1 MTGRSSHGR
10 AQACAGPAQGIPLPG
25 YSPSMTWLAAY
36 AAALLALLA
45 DLWLYMIVGFVVA
58 GVVEEFVS
66 KERLLRYFG
75 RNDFRSLL
83 RAAAAGFA
91 VSTCS
96 CGAIP
101 LAASLRNRGA
111 STAATL
117 TFLLASPWLGVPM
130 LMVHARFLGWQRTL
144 FLVALCI
151 AVSLFVGLILA
162 WLERRGAIVRG
173 EHYGEI
179 APEAEAA
186 ASADDGDCCE
196 DSATT
201 GGGTCSPT
209 DGGSARHEKPSQRI
223 LRNVPLRAWR
233 LGREIVPYL
242 LIGLLLAAIPRA
254 FLEVDTVSSYLGH
267 EAGPAAIFAILP
279 AAAVLEC
286 CSEGFAVIGG
296 QLFRQ
301 GATLAVVFVMTMVG
315 VTTDLTEMIVVWKKF
330 GRRTALTYLG
340 IGTTVVVAVG
350 LLLQWL
356 GEPPGLFL

>member
-1 MTGRSSHGR
+1 
-10 AQACAGPAQGIPLPG
+10 
-25 YSPSMTWLAAY
+25 MTWFSAY
-36 AAALLALLA
+36 ADALLALLA
-45 DLWLYMIVGFVVA
+45 DLWLYMIVGFVMA
-58 GVVEEFVS
+58 GLVEEFVS

-75 RNDFRSLL
+75 ENDLRSLL

-130 LMVHARFLGWQRTL
+130 LMVHARFLGWTRTA
-144 FLVALCI
+144 FLVGLCLL
-151 AVSLFVGLILA
+151 VSIFVGLILA
-162 WLERRGAIVRG
+162 RLERQGRIVRG
-173 EHYGEI
+173 DRYGG
-179 APEAEAA
+179 APPAPTGESPACN
-186 ASADDGDCCE
+186 DGACGDTIDNRPPAPPE
-196 DSATT
+196 PRLPYRVFKSM
-201 GGGTCSPT
+201 P
-209 DGGSARHEKPSQRI
+209 
-223 LRNVPLRAWR
+223 VRAWR

-242 LIGLLLAAIPRA
+242 LIGLLLAAIPKA
-254 FLEVDTVSSYLGH
+254 FVDTEMIVAYLGQ
-267 EAGPAAIFAILP
+267 EAGATAVFAILP
-279 AAAVLEC
+279 ASVVIEC
-286 CSEGFAVIGG
+286 CSEGFAVVGG
-296 QLFRQ
+296 QLYRQ

-315 VTTDLTEMIVVWKKF
+315 VTTDLTEMLVVWKKF

-356 GEPPGLFL
+356 GRQGWTP